1 MTKSFR
7 GPDFILGGPPKS
19 GSTALA
25 YALNQHPQVG
35 IPPQDLSFWSL
46 HGARQTFVKQH
57 YSALTDG
64 EAYQKAHAPFESLR
78 YRGERATS
86 LLYRPWVPRVLQ
98 NLRRYHPRPDDLQLV
113 FVLRS
118 PLERLYSQYLY
129 NQQFAERLSLE
140 EALAAW
146 PRRKAAHWLP
156 AYDYLGASFYSEAL
170 KLYQEAFGQ
179 RVGIFFM
186 EDWRERP
193 AAFLQEL
200 QSFLNLPVYHF
211 RGADYK
217 SRNPSLVPRNG
228 RWSTILRRP
237 WRLFLRPLLPAYAR
251 ERMSA
256 AFKSRFYHKPLLPAS
271 QRAGISSYFVEEI
284 EALEALTHKDLSHWK
299 H

>member
-1 MTKSFR
+1 MTRRSS

-25 YALNQHPQVG
+25 YALSQHPQVD
-35 IPPQDLSFWSL
+35 IPPHDLGFWSL
-46 HGARQTFVKQH
+46 HAAAQTFGKQQ
-57 YSALTDG
+57 YPALTDW
-64 EAYQKAHAPFESLR
+64 EAYQKVRAPYEGLR

-86 LLYRPWVPRVLQ
+86 LLYRPWVPRILQ
-98 NLRRYHPRPDDLQLV
+98 NLRHYHSGFNGLRLV
-113 FVLRS
+113 FVLR
-118 PLERLYSQYLY
+118 PPVERLYAQYLY
-129 NQQFAERLSLE
+129 NRNFAERLSLE

-146 PRRKAAHWLP
+146 PQREAAHWLP

-170 KLYQEAFGQ
+170 KLYQEAFGH

-200 QSFLNLPVYHF
+200 RSFLNLPAYTF
-211 RGADYK
+211 RESDYQL
-217 SRNPSLVPRNG
+217 RNPSQVPRNG
-228 RWSTILRRP
+228 RWSAILHRP

-256 AFKSRFYHKPLLPAS
+256 AFKSRFYHQPPLAAS
-271 QRAGISSYFVEEI
+271 QRAALRPYFAEEI
-284 EALEALTHKDLSHWK
+284 EALEALTNKDLSHWK
-299 H
+299 L